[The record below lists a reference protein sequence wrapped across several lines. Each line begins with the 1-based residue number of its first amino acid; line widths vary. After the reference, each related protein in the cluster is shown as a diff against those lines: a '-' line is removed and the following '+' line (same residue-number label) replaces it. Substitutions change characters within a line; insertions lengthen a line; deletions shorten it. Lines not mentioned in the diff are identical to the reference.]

1 MSRYIYYW
9 KWNSKHFSSTGG
21 LKHTH
26 THTQIRVCHTLSHII
41 AWDNASSKCNP
52 SDHLLL
58 SFPPS
63 RSYLP
68 VLPPLCL
75 SHSSPV
81 LLIPSEKKRQSRKSP
96 LHLCH
101 TLPLSLL
108 SLAAVSRWL
117 PCSSSNGVEVF
128 FLLPPTPSLQIQS
141 LLPPI
146 PVCFSISIPESFY
159 CYFSPA
165 WVFFSVC
172 WKSTSS
178 NILRPHV
185 HTCHSPNATLCIQ
198 QMHNLCPD
206 LTSEIRTKF
215 YSTNCWN
222 MKTETK

>member
-1 MSRYIYYW
+1 MHHQSA
-9 KWNSKHFSSTGG
+9 TPP
-21 LKHTH
+21 L
-26 THTQIRVCHTLSHII
+26 
-41 AWDNASSKCNP
+41 P